1 MAEMQAGES
10 GAPVAAEAV
19 VDKKKG
25 ISGVWIVPIVAA
37 LVGLFLVWKT
47 FTQEGP
53 TITVSFNSAAGIT
66 VGKTKVRFRAVD
78 IGVVE
83 DIEIA
88 ENLQSVDLKIKMD
101 KGTGPYLRDDT
112 KFWVVKPRIVAGE
125 IQGLDTLTKGA
136 YIAIEPSE
144 VGQKRRKFRGLERPP
159 LVTAGDAGSF
169 FRLRA
174 DSKGGLGLG
183 SPVFFRQIE
192 VGRVTDV
199 ELDESGEFV
208 NFLVFVDAPHDDRI
222 TRTTRFWNA
231 GGVDFTLDA
240 NGVQIETTSFVT
252 MLLGGIE
259 FDTPVTMT
267 EAQPA
272 DEDFVFRLYS
282 SQRDSQRQRFE
293 VKEYYLVYFTENVR
307 GLVPGAPVEFRGLKI
322 GEVLDVRLV
331 FDLSTQDVEV
341 PVLLEIE
348 PERIVGASLEPDD
361 PEDLREAVL
370 HGLRARLKAGNLLT
384 GRRVIDF
391 DFYPDAPE
399 ANVDFSQ
406 QYPVLPVMPSPLAGI
421 AEGMASIV
429 GKLNEMPLEQIGKNL
444 ETASA
449 GLGDAVGDGQLAD
462 SIERMAVVL
471 ANLEQVSADFKGEI
485 TPQMAET
492 LRETQMTMEEL
503 RRGLAAGSPLRQEMR
518 RLLVEMA
525 DAAQSIR
532 LLTDYLERN
541 PESLVF
547 GKKREN
553 QE

>member
-1 MAEMQAGES
+1 MAEMQPGDA

-19 VDKKKG
+19 VEKKKG
-25 ISGVWIVPIVAA
+25 ISGVWIVPIVAG

-47 FTQEGP
+47 FTEEGP
-53 TITVSFNSAAGIT
+53 TISLTFNSAAGIT

-78 IGVVE
+78 VGLVE
-83 DIEIA
+83 DIEIS
-88 ENLQSVDLKIKMD
+88 ENLQSVVLSVKMD
-101 KGTGPYLRDDT
+101 KGAAPFLRDDT

-136 YIAIEPSE
+136 YIAMEPSE
-144 VGQKRRKFRGLERPP
+144 TGAKRRKFRGLERPP

-208 NFLVFVDAPHDDRI
+208 NFTVFVDAPHHHRI
-222 TRTTRFWNA
+222 TRATRFWNA

-267 EAQPA
+267 EAQAA

-361 PEDLREAVL
+361 PEGLREAVL

-429 GKLNEMPLEQIGKNL
+429 GKLNEMPLEEIGKNL